1 MKSTPPLM
9 FLPRKWKKKSVFFA
23 HIRII
28 ATPTNPLFLLTY
40 YKDGPQS
47 YFAFDQ
53 GLILTMT
60 GYPPSNVSEQNLGTV
75 VVLGL

>member
-9 FLPRKWKKKSVFFA
+9 FLPRQNYS
-23 HIRII
+23 HPHQS
-28 ATPTNPLFLLTY
+28 TFLLTY